1 MKNIKGLSL
10 KGNAVSKNFFAGLL
24 AKIVIWLFILGVF
37 YLFLFPFIYLIS
49 TAFQSA
55 ESVSDPS
62 VLWIPNSFSLE
73 TIKTVMEL
81 INYKQ
86 SVILTL
92 TIAVFST
99 LCSIASCSMVGY
111 GFARFKFPGKTVAFA
126 LVLLTIILPTQA
138 ILIPNY
144 LNFRFFDFGGI
155 LKLFSQE
162 GYVNLVGTPFTF
174 ILPAAFACGLRGGL
188 FIFIFRQSFTAM
200 PKELEEAAKMDGC
213 SSFST
218 FLRIMLPLAKPAIIT
233 VCLFSFVWHWND
245 LYSSA
250 MYFVGDVRPVMPM
263 LNDLRT
269 ILVQNGLTQSANL
282 SQFSL
287 RLYFASG
294 ALLALFPPLI
304 IYVFLQK
311 YFVESIAKTG
321 IVG

>member
-1 MKNIKGLSL
+1 MRNILKFSEGHSL
-10 KGNAVSKNFFAGLL
+10 INKKRLPGIL
-24 AKIVIWLFILGVF
+24 ARIVIWLFIAGVF

-55 ESVSDPS
+55 ESLSDPS

-73 TIKTVMEL
+73 TIKSTMEL
-81 INYKQ
+81 LNYKN

-92 TIAVFST
+92 EIAIFST
-99 LCSIASCSMVGY
+99 LCSIISCSMVGY
-111 GFARFKFPGKTVAFA
+111 GFARFKFRGKSFAFA
-126 LVLLTIILPTQA
+126 LVILTIILPVQA

-155 LKLFSQE
+155 LKLFLPD
-162 GYVNLVGTPFTF
+162 GYINIVGTPFTF

-188 FIFIFRQSFTAM
+188 FIFIFRQSFAAM

-218 FLRIMLPLAKPAIIT
+218 FVRIMFPLAKPAIIT

-245 LYSSA
+245 FYSSA
-250 MYFVGDVRPVMPM
+250 MYFVGETRPVMPM
-263 LNDLRT
+263 LSDL
-269 ILVQNGLTQSANL
+269 LVIMTQNGLTQSVNL
-282 SQFSL
+282 SQYSL
-287 RLYFASG
+287 RIYFASG
-294 ALLALFPPLI
+294 ALLALFPPLVLYI
-304 IYVFLQK
+304 FLQR